1 MENIMKTE
9 GVESA
14 FKTQG
19 DDFWALTDI
28 TVEIPKGKLTILRGR
43 SGSGKTT
50 LMNILGALDL
60 PTEGTVEFSG
70 REITALS
77 EEERTTLRRNRIG
90 FVFQSIALIPMMTAY
105 ENVDFAL
112 RMAGYKGD
120 RKERVMECLHLVGL
134 SARAD
139 HMPQE
144 LSGGEQQ
151 RIAIAR
157 AIAHRPEVIFADE
170 PTGALDSKAAKML
183 LERFNYLNQE
193 RKATIMMVTHD
204 SFTASYAGRVIF
216 IKDGKIFHEISRGS
230 DTRTPFFDKI
240 LDVVTLLRA
249 DVSDAL

>member
-9 GVESA
+9 GVGRA

-19 DDFWALTDI
+19 DDFWALREI
-28 TVEIPKGKLTILRGR
+28 SVEIPKGRLTILRGR

-60 PTEGTVEFSG
+60 PTEGSVSFAG
-70 REITALS
+70 KEITALS
-77 EEERTTLRRNRIG
+77 DIERTALRRKKIG

-170 PTGALDSKAAKML
+170 PTGALDTMTGLTVVKIFKEL
-183 LERFNYLNQE
+183 CEKE
-193 RKATIMMVTHD
+193 GVTIVMTTHD
-204 SFTASYAGRVIF
+204 VGLMEFGDQVYELEGGRLI
-216 IKDGKIFHEISRGS
+216 HEEE
-230 DTRTPFFDKI
+230 
-240 LDVVTLLRA
+240 
-249 DVSDAL
+249 